1 MNILALILSIG
12 LGFGLS
18 CLMFASILSKSNDIG
33 NSVAVASHY
42 KMKHKF
48 DRSMHRMTDY
58 DKKEFNQKYMC
69 DEYFREEVEK
79 AKSGPASYK
88 LVERKEKMYNMPDG
102 IDDSDSN
109 LERR

>member
-1 MNILALILSIG
+1 MAL
-12 LGFGLS
+12 FT
-18 CLMFASILSKSNDIG
+18 
-33 NSVAVASHY
+33 V
-42 KMKHKF
+42 
-48 DRSMHRMTDY
+48 TDY